1 MARDMESPG
10 AVVAAEGKNAM
21 SSKESKDHIA
31 EHVRR
36 VRRRVAALVSGA
48 AGPKRLKDRQR
59 LVAAAQVGQHMKFIR
74 DAGGSMSEICE
85 YLGERIGTG
94 SRSQSVEPFRLHRWM
109 LKGGAMEVTDS
120 LVAQYKGR
128 AEPLRSTA
136 VYLEILEHLA
146 LKAGRDP
153 IDSQGALL
161 TALDLPLQE
170 NTQPDDGMPLPEQRL
185 AALINEHAAI
195 VARNLDLARLFQR
208 AERLQAGWNIKQ
220 SPAEVVDLATEE
232 ATGSFKSTEPADRQL
247 WLETAAPSLPTV
259 AVARLPYGWLPGPF
273 RLTNQAGETQ
283 ERPGQ
288 AVAYWELHLA
298 IGPTGPLSVGAYL
311 VRATSVDLEIDG
323 HLFMLLDIQDDVDQI
338 ASGYPHAPKIEFHED
353 VWEVSCDAEPV
364 YRPRRAGLDEDPP
377 SETVPLLRIEP
388 VSASSVRAWLMTSMD
403 FVLDDGPLI
412 STVDRL
418 APFSLDGI
426 GWVRADS
433 IARSLEIA
441 LRDGRLDEGFNRWLE
456 QYQPA
461 LDQFDKDW
469 LDRCLEM
476 DAALRARSAAN
487 DLLEGEK

>member
-1 MARDMESPG
+1 
-10 AVVAAEGKNAM
+10 M
-21 SSKESKDHIA
+21 SSKDSKDHAA

-36 VRRRVAALVSGA
+36 VRRRVAALKDG

-59 LVAAAQVGQHMKFIR
+59 LVAAAQVGLHVKLIR
-74 DAGGSMSEICE
+74 EAGSSMSEICE
-85 YLGERIGTG
+85 YLGERIGKG

-109 LKGGAMEVTDS
+109 LKGGATEVTDS

-128 AEPLRSTA
+128 AEPLRKTA
-136 VYLEILEHLA
+136 DYLKLLEHLA

-161 TALDLPLQE
+161 TALDLLFQDSM
-170 NTQPDDGMPLPEQRL
+170 QPDDGMPLPEQRL
-185 AALINEHAAI
+185 AALINEHAAV
-195 VARNLDLARLFQR
+195 VARNLDLTRLFQR
-208 AERLQAGWNIKQ
+208 AERLQAGWNAKRA
-220 SPAEVVDLATEE
+220 PEHVVDLATEG
-232 ATGSFKSTEPADRQL
+232 ATGSFKSTEPTDRQF
-247 WLETAAPSLPTV
+247 WLETAAPPLPTV
-259 AVARLPYGWLPGPF
+259 ALARLPFGWLSGPF

-283 ERPGQ
+283 DRTGQ
-288 AVAYWELHLA
+288 AVAYWELQLA

-323 HLFMLLDIQDDVDQI
+323 HLFMLPDMQDDVEQL
-338 ASGYPHAPKIEFHED
+338 ASGHPHAPQID
-353 VWEVSCDAEPV
+353 LNGDIWEVSCDAEPV

-388 VSASSVRAWLMTSMD
+388 VSASSVRAWLMTSIE
-403 FVLDDGPLI
+403 FVVDDGPLI
-412 STVDRL
+412 SAVDRL

-426 GWVRADS
+426 GWMRAES

-441 LRDGRLDEGFNRWLE
+441 LRDGKLDEGFRRWLD

-461 LDQFDKDW
+461 LDQFDRDW

-487 DLLEGEK
+487 DLLGGEK